1 MGSQSRE
8 MDSLS
13 VEMITWNVAT
23 MFPGADLSL
32 RSLLGSSSPDIVLL
46 GLQEVK
52 SQPQNMLADNLLA
65 GEDPWTARFRQDI
78 APLGYIKVKSIRLV
92 GIVLS
97 MFSLVKHVPHIRGL
111 ETQYTRLG
119 MAGFWVMT

>member
-1 MGSQSRE
+1 